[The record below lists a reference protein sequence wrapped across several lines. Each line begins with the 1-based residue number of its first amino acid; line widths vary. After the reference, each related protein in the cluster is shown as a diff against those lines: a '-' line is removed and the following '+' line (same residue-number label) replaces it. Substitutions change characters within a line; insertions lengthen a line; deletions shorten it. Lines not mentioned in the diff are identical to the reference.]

1 MNRRIPTLQRR
12 MRLIKPGLLRQFL
25 AKRAPFS
32 DRVTVHQ
39 IPRLVALM
47 GPLAQ
52 TPQSPPF
59 GRDRPNT
66 GADNQRSRRTAA
78 ERNPVL
84 GLPGGQ
90 GPLYALRHNADAKN
104 SQTGADHAAP

>member
-1 MNRRIPTLQRR
+1 

-66 GADNQRSRRTAA
+66 GADNQRSRRT
-78 ERNPVL
+78 
-84 GLPGGQ
+84 GGQ